1 MRRGFK
7 RNGKLIG
14 DKRNLGESRRVKGS
28 QEKSSEIKGKK
39 SGVKGSKEKS
49 RGVQSSQDE

>member
-28 QEKSSEIKGKK
+28 QEKSSEIKVKK